1 MNTTTK
7 SPVAETKVIT
17 GKVRFSYA
25 NVWEPKAIEEGG
37 KPKFSVS
44 LLIPKSDKKTI
55 AKINAAI
62 EAAKQIGKSSKFEG
76 KIPSN
81 LKLPLRDG
89 DEERSDDEVY
99 AGHYFINATAFT
111 RPGIVDSNR
120 DPITDKEEFYS
131 GCYGI
136 ASVNFFPFKVSGN
149 KGVACGLNNL
159 MKTADGEPL
168 GGRQSAEDDF
178 ADVEIPEEADDLL

>member
-1 MNTTTK
+1 MSTTSK
-7 SPVAETKVIT
+7 SPVSETKVIT

-25 NVWEPKAIEEGG
+25 HVWEPKAIDEGG
-37 KPKFSVS
+37 KPKYSVC

-55 AKINAAI
+55 ARIQQAV
-62 EAAKQIGKSSKFEG
+62 ETAKQQGKATKFGG
-76 KIPSN
+76 KIPTN

-89 DEERSDDEVY
+89 DEERPDDEVY
-99 AGHYFINATAFT
+99 AGHYFVNASDSK
-111 RPGIVDSNR
+111 RPGIVDAKR

-136 ASVNFFPFKVSGN
+136 ASVTFFPFNTSGN

-178 ADVEIPEEADDLL
+178 ADVEIPEEADGLL

>member
-1 MNTTTK
+1 MSTTTK

-25 NVWEPKAIEEGG
+25 HVWEATAIDEGQ

-44 LLIPKSDKKTI
+44 LLIPKSDKITI
-55 AKINAAI
+55 GRIQRAV
-62 EAAKQIGKSSKFEG
+62 EAAKQQGKASKYGG
-76 KIPSN
+76 KIPAN

-89 DEERSDDEVY
+89 DEERPDDDTY
-99 AGHYFINATAFT
+99 KGHYFVNALAVT
-111 RPGIVDSNR
+111 RPGIVDANR

-131 GCYGI
+131 GCYGV
-136 ASVNFFPFKVSGN
+136 ASVNFYPFNTSGN